1 MNRSTI
7 HTYHYPFLSLLT
19 PQFHAQGIAMD
30 AVSYNAILTAC
41 AQGGNWVGA
50 RRLIEGLAAKGVLK
64 VLYGF
69 YSFRVS

>member
-1 MNRSTI
+1 
-7 HTYHYPFLSLLT
+7 
-19 PQFHAQGIAMD
+19 MD

-64 VLYGF
+64 VLLYGF
-69 YSFRVS
+69 CSFKSHRGPSVDRYIHIY